1 METGQLSYIQK
12 ELIEELGVVLEKTN
26 NIPVVARIFA
36 LLIVSDQP
44 ELTFDQIREL
54 LNISKSATSNA
65 IKILLMTNAI
75 EYITKPQDRKRY
87 FRSYFGHWNERVK
100 KDLGY
105 LTDVVAVLKKIA
117 MQRPSNTVEVNQNL
131 KKSIR
136 FMEFIISEVP
146 NLYKKWELLNQ

>member
-100 KDLGY
+100 KDLWVF
-105 LTDVVAVLKKIA
+105 DRCCCSVKKNCNA
-117 MQRPSNTVEVNQNL
+117 TSSNTVEVNQNL